1 MIKRLNSQVKDL
13 SKITCCFHR
22 DQWWATEHGKRSAK
36 NIAEAEYYK
45 ATESLQEDGF
55 GRIVLFS
62 VPRAHGQC
70 KVFVKSKP
78 EPWPN
83 SATVT
88 DQEFDSALSKP
99 IHSDNRSNAYF
110 FTSKQLHFILETMA
124 SSPLPFMI
132 NFFKFAFKLI
142 ETSWEVTCSIRITIH
157 LFRFRSIKLPMTRH
171 RSALS
176 PTVCKYS
183 QKDLVLIGK

>member
-1 MIKRLNSQVKDL
+1 MSYRAFK
-13 SKITCCFHR
+13 
-22 DQWWATEHGKRSAK
+22 HGKRSAK
-36 NIAEAEYYK
+36 NIAEAEHYK

-55 GRIVLFS
+55 GRIVQFS
-62 VPRAHGQC
+62 VPRARGQC

-88 DQEFDSALSKP
+88 DQEFNSALSKP
-99 IHSDNRSNAYF
+99 IHSDMNRSNACF

-132 NFFKFAFKLI
+132 NFFKFAL
-142 ETSWEVTCSIRITIH
+142 TIN
-157 LFRFRSIKLPMTRH
+157 
-171 RSALS
+171 
-176 PTVCKYS
+176 
-183 QKDLVLIGK
+183 